1 MSTTDTVAELD
12 KPASRKGGAVSKADP
27 IVELDKVTLSFKHF
41 YHRSGGLAHCL
52 GLLAHMVRGQA
63 LSRFVVLKD
72 FDLTIWHGET
82 VGVIG
87 PNGAGKT
94 TMLRLIAGIYSPDS
108 GYIHVEGRIGSLLAL
123 GSGFNNYFA
132 APDNIRLAA
141 LLMGVKSS
149 EIDRTVD
156 EVIKFAEL
164 EDFRDMPLKYYSA
177 GMYSRLA
184 FSLTLFM
191 EPDVLLIDEV
201 LGVGDIRFQSKAK
214 SAMEMLRAKAHTQLI
229 VTHDLNMVQEN
240 CTRAVC
246 IADTRKL
253 FDGTPHEVV
262 KEYIAMFGGGAG

>member
-1 MSTTDTVAELD
+1 MSA
-12 KPASRKGGAVSKADP
+12 RDP
-27 IVELDKVTLSFKHF
+27 VIELDKVTLSFKHF

-52 GLLAHMVRGQA
+52 GLVGHMVRGQP
-63 LSRFVVLKD
+63 LSRFVVLRD
-72 FDLTIWHGET
+72 LDLTVWRGET
-82 VGVIG
+82 IGVIG

-94 TMLRLIAGIYSPDS
+94 TMLRLIAGIYSPDA
-108 GYIHVEGRIGSLLAL
+108 GNVHVEGRIGSLLAL

-141 LLMGVKSS
+141 LLMGVRSS
-149 EIDRTVD
+149 EIDRTVN

-164 EDFRDMPLKYYSA
+164 DDFRDMPLKYYSS

-229 VTHDLNMVQEN
+229 VTHDLNMVREN

-253 FDGTPHEVV
+253 FDGTPHDVV
-262 KEYIAMFGGGAG
+262 EEYTAMFERAAG